1 MKQNIAT
8 ITLYFEDKNIY
19 EIKEDVVL
27 EKEAYMTAEEV
38 NRKYHISVDK
48 IRYYEENGLLEH
60 NILPDGKVEYT
71 EAQIHCAGM
80 IHSLLEAGM
89 DVEKIKTFMKLFYE
103 NKSDKSGQVQILR
116 KQRFLLLD
124 EIHKKQ
130 QSLDELDYMIGEL
143 KKGGA
148 VG

>member
-1 MKQNIAT
+1 MRIKAFT
-8 ITLYFEDKNIY
+8 
-19 EIKEDVVL
+19 EIKEDVVP
-27 EKEAYMTAEEV
+27 EMEVCMTAEEV
-38 NRKYHISVDK
+38 SRKYHISVDK
-48 IRYYEENGLLEH
+48 IRYYEENGLLRY
-60 NILPDGKVEYT
+60 NLLDGKIDYT

-89 DVEKIKTFMKLFYE
+89 DMEQIKAFMKLFYE
-103 NKSDKSGQVQILR
+103 NKRDKSGQIQILR

-143 KKGGA
+143 KKGGGA
-148 VG
+148 G

>member
-1 MKQNIAT
+1 
-8 ITLYFEDKNIY
+8 
-19 EIKEDVVL
+19 
-27 EKEAYMTAEEV
+27 MTAEEV
-38 NRKYHISVDK
+38 SKTYHISVDK

-60 NILPDGKVEYT
+60 SVLPDGKIEYT

-89 DVEKIKTFMKLFYE
+89 DMEKIKAFMKLFYE
-103 NKSDKSGQVQILR
+103 NKRDKSGQIQILR

-130 QSLDELDYMIGEL
+130 QSLDELDYMIDEL
-143 KKGGA
+143 KKGGIT
-148 VG
+148 G

>member
-1 MKQNIAT
+1 
-8 ITLYFEDKNIY
+8 
-19 EIKEDVVL
+19 
-27 EKEAYMTAEEV
+27 MTAEEAS
-38 NRKYHISVDK
+38 RHYHISIDK

-60 NILPDGKVEYT
+60 RISADGNIEYT

-80 IHSLLEAGM
+80 IHSLLESGM
-89 DVEKIKTFMKLFYE
+89 GMEKIKAFMKLFYE
-103 NKSDKSGQVQILR
+103 NKSDKTGQIQILR

-148 VG
+148 AG

>member
-1 MKQNIAT
+1 
-8 ITLYFEDKNIY
+8 
-19 EIKEDVVL
+19 
-27 EKEAYMTAEEV
+27 MTAEEASR
-38 NRKYHISVDK
+38 NYHISMDK

-60 NILPDGKVEYT
+60 SVLPDGKIEYT
-71 EAQIHCAGM
+71 EAQIHCAGV

-89 DVEKIKTFMKLFYE
+89 DIVRIKAFMKLFYE
-103 NKSDKSGQVQILR
+103 NKSDKSGQIQILR

>member
-1 MKQNIAT
+1 MA
-8 ITLYFEDKNIY
+8 
-19 EIKEDVVL
+19 V
-27 EKEAYMTAEEV
+27 EEV
-38 NRKYHISVDK
+38 SRKYHISIDK

-60 NILPDGKVEYT
+60 NVLLDGKIEHT
-71 EAQIHCAGM
+71 EKQIHCAGM

-89 DVEKIKTFMKLFYE
+89 DMEKIKAFMKLFYE
-103 NKSDKSGQVQILR
+103 NKRDKSGQIQILR

-148 VG
+148 AG

>member
-1 MKQNIAT
+1 
-8 ITLYFEDKNIY
+8 
-19 EIKEDVVL
+19 
-27 EKEAYMTAEEV
+27 MTAEEV
-38 NRKYHISVDK
+38 SRKYHISVDK
-48 IRYYEENGLLEH
+48 IRYYEENGLLRY
-60 NILPDGKVEYT
+60 NLLDGKIDYT

-89 DVEKIKTFMKLFYE
+89 DMEQIKAFMKLFYE
-103 NKSDKSGQVQILR
+103 NKRDKSGQIQILR

-143 KKGGA
+143 KKGGGA
-148 VG
+148 G

>member
-1 MKQNIAT
+1 
-8 ITLYFEDKNIY
+8 
-19 EIKEDVVL
+19 
-27 EKEAYMTAEEV
+27 MTAEEAS
-38 NRKYHISVDK
+38 RHYHISMDK

-60 NILPDGKVEYT
+60 SVLPDGKIEYT
-71 EAQIHCAGM
+71 EAQIHCAGV

-89 DVEKIKTFMKLFYE
+89 DIVMIKAFMKLFYE
-103 NKSDKSGQVQILR
+103 NKSDKSGQIQILR
-116 KQRFLLLD
+116 KQRFLLLG

-143 KKGGA
+143 KKGEA

>member
-1 MKQNIAT
+1 LRIKAST
-8 ITLYFEDKNIY
+8 
-19 EIKEDVVL
+19 EIKEDIVP

-38 NRKYHISVDK
+38 NKKYHISVDK

-60 NILPDGKVEYT
+60 SVLPDGKIEYT

-89 DVEKIKTFMKLFYE
+89 DMEQIKAFMKLFYE
-103 NKSDKSGQVQILR
+103 NKKDKSGQIQILR
-116 KQRFLLLD
+116 KHRFLLLD

-130 QSLDELDYMIGEL
+130 QSLDELDYMIGQL
-143 KKGGA
+143 KKGGEA
-148 VG
+148 G